1 MWRFCFFV
9 NPLFWCL
16 NSFSLSVLPRCHC
29 LLRVQSLRMVWRS
42 GSRSGSAFP
51 LWGPL
56 CLDVLRLRMSTSLV
70 FLDDGWMDMAFM
82 DYCNAATGIA
92 NVRITNKAFMK
103 WTAGD
108 AWIVLYLEAG
118 ENWRRDLKWG
128 KEILGGGETR
138 WQTIIEWT
146 TDKKALVWHGQV

>member
-1 MWRFCFFV
+1 
-9 NPLFWCL
+9 
-16 NSFSLSVLPRCHC
+16 
-29 LLRVQSLRMVWRS
+29 
-42 GSRSGSAFP
+42 
-51 LWGPL
+51 
-56 CLDVLRLRMSTSLV
+56 MSTSLV

-118 ENWRRDLKWG
+118 ENWRRDLK
-128 KEILGGGETR
+128 
-138 WQTIIEWT
+138 
-146 TDKKALVWHGQV
+146 